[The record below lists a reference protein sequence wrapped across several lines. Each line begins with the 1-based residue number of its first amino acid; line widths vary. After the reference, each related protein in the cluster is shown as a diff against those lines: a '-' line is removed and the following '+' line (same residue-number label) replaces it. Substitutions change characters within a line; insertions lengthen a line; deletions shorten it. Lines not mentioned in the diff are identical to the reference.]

1 MRHQW
6 FECKHRYLREKNE
19 ITQNFCPIDGTTLTE
34 SSKRSQA
41 VYDCTL
47 ELGCV
52 ARHCRVMA
60 LKMTPLQNIY
70 PRFQLH
76 GLYLQSNTLRLIQ
89 TSWIFCTWL
98 RQKVVMRE
106 IRNFPFS
113 EEMQLS
119 AAAAL
124 GKSSSSERTLMLS
137 TKAYRLGQY
146 LPKIIPLQMF
156 PVRGPVL
163 QRSVQLPVALCQD
176 VSLSPP
182 GCSVRL
188 WGCLWSRHWQGR
200 QVWLQS
206 CSTFSHSCSMYLI
219 HRQLVWQ
226 IFLTFQYK
234 RQIQWHLRIVYMLPC
249 PLKRTKML

>member
-76 GLYLQSNTLRLIQ
+76 GLYLQSNTLRLIE

-137 TKAYRLGQY
+137 TKAYRLGQCAVIIY
-146 LPKIIPLQMF
+146 LSSFLYRCSQFEDLFSNVLFNYQWLYAKMSACPLQAVLSDFEDACGHVTDKDARSGSNPAAHF
-156 PVRGPVL
+156 PTP
-163 QRSVQLPVALCQD
+163 ALC
-176 VSLSPP
+176 
-182 GCSVRL
+182 
-188 WGCLWSRHWQGR
+188 
-200 QVWLQS
+200 
-206 CSTFSHSCSMYLI
+206 I
-219 HRQLVWQ
+219 
-226 IFLTFQYK
+226 
-234 RQIQWHLRIVYMLPC
+234 
-249 PLKRTKML
+249 